1 MIIKNQY
8 IILPFYFSYGTKMNP
23 VSSATYDLTEQ
34 EIDERMEAVDELA
47 YRLYGVTL
55 ETRTL
60 PDLLGTP
67 ERRNIQQME
76 AGSDEESE
84 ESSQSSPNSPAIPHS
99 PPVSISTL
107 MEDDTTVAKPEE
119 RQDQALAVHTA
130 LKDVLINLGASE
142 VMIPHRTPD
151 QVTVITYKKPLSTT
165 SIPAAYPCQM
175 NLDQYHGFGYQT
187 THRSPI

>member
-1 MIIKNQY
+1 
-8 IILPFYFSYGTKMNP
+8 MNP
-23 VSSATYDLTEQ
+23 VSNTIRDFTEQ
-34 EIDERMEAVDELA
+34 EIDERLKKVDELA

-67 ERRNIQQME
+67 ERRNIKQMD

-84 ESSQSSPNSPAIPHS
+84 ESSQSSPNSPALPHS

-119 RQDQALAVHTA
+119 RQDPALAVHAA

-151 QVTVITYKKPLSTT
+151 QVTVITYKKPISTT

-187 THRSPI
+187 VNRSTL